1 MKKSKVLKME
11 FLPRKG
17 LKVLK
22 RASHVDLMFRTS
34 TSGEQS
40 PHYTQWALCKHPSLE

>member
-11 FLPRKG
+11 FIPRKG

-34 TSGEQS
+34 TLGSSLHITHSGLSTS
-40 PHYTQWALCKHPSLE
+40 PLL

>member
-1 MKKSKVLKME
+1 MKKLKVLKME

-17 LKVLK
+17 VEVLK

-34 TSGEQS
+34 TLGSSLHITHSGVS
-40 PHYTQWALCKHPSLE
+40 ASTLL